1 MYQYYFEKL
10 TTWQDAK
17 ALVME
22 IYKLT
27 KSFPVSERYG
37 LVSQLQ
43 RASVSITANI
53 AEGSSRQTPKD
64 QANFSTMAYASLME
78 VLNLLI
84 ISHELGYINQEN
96 YQNTRLQVDKVA
108 NKINALRKK
117 QLNIRGTV

>member
-17 ALVME
+17 ALVMD

-27 KSFPVSERYG
+27 KTFPTGERFG

-43 RASVSITANI
+43 RAAISVTANI

-84 ISHELGYINQEN
+84 IAHELEYINREN
-96 YQNTRLQVDKVA
+96 YQITRLQVDKVA

-117 QLNIRGTV
+117 QTNN

>member
-117 QLNIRGTV
+117 QRNA